1 MTRPRL
7 LDDTVLEGLAADFG
21 TPLYVYD
28 LDEVARA
35 AATLRRALPEGVG
48 LCYAAKA
55 NAFVLGAV
63 AAAVERVEACSP
75 GELRTCRRLGLP
87 AEGIVVSGVHKDEA
101 TVRVALSAPGEG
113 PVVTIESAA
122 QLALVERVAR
132 ELGVRVRLLLR
143 LSSGNQFG
151 LDAGELGAVAA
162 RLCRRDAAAW
172 ADPVGVQ
179 YFSGTQKVSARRL
192 RREVERLDRLV
203 ADLRAETGW
212 EVAELEYGP
221 GLPVAYFEGD
231 DLDEPALLGELS
243 DALGQMRFS
252 GRVTLEVGRRLVASC
267 GTYLTR
273 VVDAKVVRGQR
284 YAIVDGGM
292 NHLTYYGQSMAMRRP
307 PCRLVGAG
315 GSAAGAAAG
324 DKPAPGDDPAPG
336 WNVCGSLCTVNDII
350 AKQLPLEGLGVGSLL
365 AFGRAGAYCAT
376 EGMALFLSRDL
387 PAVALVDGAGARLVR
402 GRIPTDQLNAPSHP

>member
-1 MTRPRL
+1 MRPRL
-7 LDDTVLEGLAADFG
+7 LDDTVLEGLAAGFG

-35 AATLRRALPEGVG
+35 AASLRGALPEGVA

-55 NAFVLGAV
+55 NAFVLGMV
-63 AAAVERVEACSP
+63 AALVERVEACSP

-87 AEGIVVSGVHKDEA
+87 AGGIVVSGVHKDEA
-101 TVRVALSAPGEG
+101 TVRVALSASGVG

-122 QLALVERVAR
+122 QLDLVERVAR
-132 ELGVRVRLLLR
+132 ELGARVRLLLR

-151 LDAGELGAVAA
+151 MDAGELSAVAE
-162 RLCRRDAAAW
+162 RLCRRDAASW
-172 ADPVGVQ
+172 ADPVGIQ

-203 ADLRAETGW
+203 ADLRAEAGW
-212 EVAELEYGP
+212 EVTELEYGP

-231 DLDEPALLGELS
+231 GFDEPALLAELS
-243 DALGQMRFS
+243 DALDGMRFA
-252 GRVTLEVGRRLVASC
+252 GRVTLEVGRRLTASC

-273 VVDAKVVRGQR
+273 VVDTKVVRGQR

-307 PCRLVGAG
+307 PCRLVGADRPM
-315 GSAAGAAAG
+315 AGVSVGA
-324 DKPAPGDDPAPG
+324 DPAPG

-365 AFGRAGAYCAT
+365 AFGKAGAYCAT

-387 PAVALVDGAGARLVR
+387 PAVVLMDSTGARLVR
-402 GRIPTDQLNAPSHP
+402 GRIPTDQLNAPFHP